1 MNAPHFVTQLR
12 FKFLEAKFPAYEDVG
27 PSSWWKSQLFQIMP
41 MFWSMTQVP
50 TGDGF
55 LIGLQRMSRISQA
68 DALEKKGVVFLMHGL
83 LVVSGI
89 IFIPVL

>member
-1 MNAPHFVTQLR
+1 
-12 FKFLEAKFPAYEDVG
+12 
-27 PSSWWKSQLFQIMP
+27 
-41 MFWSMTQVP
+41 MTQVP

-89 IFIPVL
+89 IFIPLL